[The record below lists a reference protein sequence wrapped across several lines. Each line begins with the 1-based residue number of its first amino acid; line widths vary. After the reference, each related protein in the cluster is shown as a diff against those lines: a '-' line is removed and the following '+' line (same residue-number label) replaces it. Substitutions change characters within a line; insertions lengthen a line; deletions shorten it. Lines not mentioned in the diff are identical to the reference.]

1 MPRDYP
7 PAEAKSFPV
16 RSNPATTTRGRV
28 ARHAQLAMPST
39 IDFHIVSQVVSILR
53 TQEDPMSK
61 TADKALSLEQL
72 QHAVA
77 GPTAAIR
84 LRTRLQPA
92 GGPGD
97 KIFPPTYA
105 GGMYAC
111 EDRRQNGQVVRTVL
125 LDSVQSQANR
135 LEQALLRAYDL
146 KKIAIPLLTVNF
158 SAVPEV
164 GRITTLDA
172 PHRIA
177 DAIFRDSLLGD
188 VEFRASEPGKRYE
201 AATVR
206 SASALFE
213 LCPTALIF
221 GTWDS
226 TGARGGSGNKF
237 ARALVSE
244 IVAVDA
250 VIGVRTSS
258 RIDPTGIRDVELL
271 QGQDGGYTVDPAKAV
286 KEKDKP
292 RQYAVK
298 GKAKK
303 ASEINLGN
311 VTPDLFRASD
321 TVRVPKTDIEIVR
334 RGEILPGGITMSH
347 AEQTTVLSLPGLR
360 RLRFPDAKGKLDPA
374 RDTAAHVALAALAL
388 AAVALQREQGY
399 DLRSRCLLVPEE
411 ESRFELVMTTRG
423 SETFALAADAAVS
436 LLTLAVNEAKR
447 AGLPWHDKPLEL
459 RPKEALVELVRKS
472 REVTDGEAT

>member
-1 MPRDYP
+1 
-7 PAEAKSFPV
+7 
-16 RSNPATTTRGRV
+16 
-28 ARHAQLAMPST
+28 
-39 IDFHIVSQVVSILR
+39 
-53 TQEDPMSK
+53 MSK
-61 TADKALSLEQL
+61 TANGTLSIKQL
-72 QHAVA
+72 QDAVA
-77 GPTAAIR
+77 GSTAAIR

-97 KIFPPTYA
+97 KVFPPTYA
-105 GGMYAC
+105 GGTYAC
-111 EDRRQNGQVVRTVL
+111 EDRRQNGEVVRTVL

-146 KKIAIPLLTVNF
+146 QKIAIPLLTVNF

-177 DAIFRDSLLGD
+177 DAIFRESLLGN
-188 VEFRASEPGKRYE
+188 VEFRTSEPGKRYE

-206 SASALFE
+206 SATALFE

-244 IVAVDA
+244 IIAIDA

-258 RIDPTGIRDVELL
+258 RIDPAGIRDIDLF
-271 QGQDGGYTVDPAKAV
+271 QGKNGGYTVDPAKAL
-286 KEKDKP
+286 KDKDKP
-292 RQYAVK
+292 RPYTIK

-311 VTPDLFRASD
+311 VTPDLVRASD
-321 TVRVPKTDIEIVR
+321 TLRAPKSDVEIVR
-334 RGEILPGGITMSH
+334 RGETLPGGITMSH
-347 AEQTTVLSLPGLR
+347 AEQMTVLSLAGLR

-374 RDTAAHVALAALAL
+374 RDAAAHATLAALAL
-388 AAVALQREQGY
+388 VAIAFQREQGY
-399 DLRSRCLLVPEE
+399 DLRSRCVLVPED
-411 ESRFELVMTTRG
+411 ESAFELVKTTKG
-423 SETFALAADAAVS
+423 SEPFALTADAAAS
-436 LLTLAVNEAKR
+436 LLTAAVKEAKR
-447 AGLPWHDKPLEL
+447 VGLPWRDEPLVL
-459 RPKEALVELVRKS
+459 QPKEALVELVRKS
-472 REVTDGEAT
+472 REITDGEAA